1 MIFCNS
7 EVVIDPI
14 LKMFKTNYSETY
26 DFVKEWIKCK
36 FGLDCIDIVGVPP
49 PE

>member
-14 LKMFKTNYSETY
+14 LKMFKTDYSETY
-26 DFVKEWIKCK
+26 YFVKEWIKCK
-36 FGLDCIDIVGVPP
+36 FGLDCIDIVGIPP